1 MPANQVSGV
10 QHVPGA
16 ADLSL
21 DLANRVPQV
30 LPFSFEFLL
39 ELMDIFVCTH
49 KTRHPPPLG
58 STSYRRSFSHSA
70 AAREG
75 SIVHPPLSKFGEES
89 LAKGLHE
96 AKPRGKEVKCSSADF
111 CTCSARARRALEQA

>member
-21 DLANRVPQV
+21 DLANRVPQL

-39 ELMDIFVCTH
+39 ELMDIFICTH

-58 STSYRRSFSHSA
+58 IWSTSYRRSFSHSA
-70 AAREG
+70 MASEG
-75 SIVHPPLSKFGEES
+75 SIARSRLSKMLREIS

-96 AKPRGKEVKCSSADF
+96 AKRRGKKGQMF
-111 CTCSARARRALEQA
+111 QR